1 MEEKRK
7 SNSKSFRFD
16 ENTIADI
23 DSRSAYYRCT
33 KTEYLKFLIKRDCA
47 SDYSDETL
55 ITYRIDELEKKIDR
69 QKLMLDEYGNL
80 FLAFLESFFYYM
92 KTPGVPYSHGDANK
106 KLKIL
111 IDGLVG
117 DFINGDK
124 TFLEHI
130 FGDLFDDEDNSAR
143 MELQEKL
150 LNKTMSEKVE
160 AESAKEKKHE

>member
-16 ENTIADI
+16 EDTIADI

-69 QKLMLDEYGNL
+69 QKLMLDELGNL
-80 FLAFLESFFYYM
+80 FLEFLTVYLSKNALPTSEEIKETEASVENM
-92 KTPGVPYSHGDANK
+92 VCRHLN
-106 KLKIL
+106 
-111 IDGLVG
+111 
-117 DFINGDK
+117 DFSNGKK
-124 TFLEHI
+124 TFLEN
-130 FGDLFDDEDNSAR
+130 LFDTFFWEEEDEERS
-143 MELQEKL
+143 ELQQKIFEKMIL
-150 LNKTMSEKVE
+150 I
-160 AESAKEKKHE
+160 

>member
-16 ENTIADI
+16 EDTIADI

-69 QKLMLDEYGNL
+69 QKLMLDELGNL
-80 FLAFLESFFYYM
+80 FLEFLTVYLSKNALPTSEEIKETEASVENM
-92 KTPGVPYSHGDANK
+92 LCRHLN
-106 KLKIL
+106 
-111 IDGLVG
+111 
-117 DFINGDK
+117 DFSNGKK
-124 TFLEHI
+124 TFLEN
-130 FGDLFDDEDNSAR
+130 LFDTFFWEEEDEERS
-143 MELQEKL
+143 ELQQKIFEKMIL
-150 LNKTMSEKVE
+150 I
-160 AESAKEKKHE
+160 

>member
-16 ENTIADI
+16 EDTIADI

-69 QKLMLDEYGNL
+69 QKLMLDELGNL
-80 FLAFLESFFYYM
+80 FLEFLTVYLSKNALPTSEEIKETEASVENMLYRHLNDF
-92 KTPGVPYSHGDANK
+92 ANGK
-106 KLKIL
+106 
-111 IDGLVG
+111 
-117 DFINGDK
+117 K
-124 TFLEHI
+124 TFLEN
-130 FGDLFDDEDNSAR
+130 LFDTFFWEEEDEERS
-143 MELQEKL
+143 ELQQKIFEKMIL
-150 LNKTMSEKVE
+150 I
-160 AESAKEKKHE
+160 